1 MENKYTDIEC
11 LAKENKYIDIE
22 YLVNTIENIMCSH
35 SPMEAIY
42 NDILEDMETEI
53 PLQPCTEQWK
63 AVLQTCQMG
72 YDDFICNVLMAV
84 LSDICSAVSI
94 KGEIKYLYTSDK
106 AVRQRQKKV
115 IETKEKVYGKDLYK
129 DQPYFLNP
137 KRTNMSGFYLT
148 ELLLVMHEEITEDGG
163 KKNPLLKLVNSDNIN
178 LEHFS
183 GEDLDGIVKYYKSIC
198 EYMVRKKIPLF
209 QRMMILYHLEMETR
223 FSTIFQILKMIS
235 DENLND
241 IQKETLYRTREICSI
256 NFFNRDARGL
266 CHYQNLI
273 YFGKQCYCDDLA
285 KCCLENRFTPPC
297 RPEDVLKPMY
307 EIVKFIYV
315 IRDTI
320 INRLNKIYGQDY
332 QHIADNTLTSLQSTF
347 SMNEDKLSYYEKR
360 LLQGC
365 QNIMDEYN
373 SFNGYDIKV
382 DHFVRMYVSD
392 DKFESFQSS
401 EDDKKKKKAEQRK
414 AKNKKEQQS

>member
-1 MENKYTDIEC
+1 MENR
-11 LAKENKYIDIE
+11 YIDIE

-35 SPMEAIY
+35 LPTEALC
-42 NDILEDMETEI
+42 NGVLQDIDTVIL
-53 PLQPCTEQWK
+53 LLSYTEQWK
-63 AVLQTCQMG
+63 DVLQRCQMS

-84 LSDICSAVSI
+84 LSDVCAAVTI
-94 KGEIKYLYTSDK
+94 KGKIKYPHTSDK

-129 DQPYFLNP
+129 DQPYFLNS
-137 KRTNMSGFYLT
+137 KRTNMSRFYLT
-148 ELLLVMHEEITEDGG
+148 ELMLVMHEEITEDDG
-163 KKNPLLKLVNSDNIN
+163 KKNPLLKLANSDNIN

-183 GEDLDGIVKYYKSIC
+183 SEDLDDIVKYYKSIC

-241 IQKETLYRTREICSI
+241 IQKETLYRTRAICSVK
-256 NFFNRDARGL
+256 FFNNETSEEW
-266 CHYQNLI
+266 HYQNSI
-273 YFGKQCYCDDLA
+273 YFGKQCYCEDLA
-285 KCCLENRFTPPC
+285 KCCLDNSFTVIS
-297 RPEDVLKPMY
+297 RPEEILMPMY
-307 EIVKFIYV
+307 EIVKLIYV
-315 IRDTI
+315 IRDII
-320 INRLNKIYGQDY
+320 INKLKGIYGQDY
-332 QHIADNTLTSLQSTF
+332 QYLADNTLTSLQSTF

>member
-1 MENKYTDIEC
+1 
-11 LAKENKYIDIE
+11 
-22 YLVNTIENIMCSH
+22 
-35 SPMEAIY
+35 
-42 NDILEDMETEI
+42 
-53 PLQPCTEQWK
+53 
-63 AVLQTCQMG
+63 
-72 YDDFICNVLMAV
+72 
-84 LSDICSAVSI
+84 
-94 KGEIKYLYTSDK
+94 
-106 AVRQRQKKV
+106 
-115 IETKEKVYGKDLYK
+115 
-129 DQPYFLNP
+129 
-137 KRTNMSGFYLT
+137 MSGFYLT
-148 ELLLVMHEEITEDGG
+148 ELLLVMHEEITKDGG
-163 KKNPLLKLVNSDNIN
+163 KKNPLLKLANSDNIN

-183 GEDLDGIVKYYKSIC
+183 GEDLEDIVKYCKSIC

-209 QRMMILYHLEMETR
+209 QRMMILYHLEMEIR

-256 NFFNRDARGL
+256 NFFNRDASEL
-266 CHYQNLI
+266 CHYQNSI
-273 YFGKQCYCDDLA
+273 YFGKQCYCEDLA
-285 KCCLENRFTPPC
+285 KCCLENRFTVIC

-332 QHIADNTLTSLQSTF
+332 QHLADNTFTSLQSTF

-373 SFNGYDIKV
+373 SFNSYDIKV

-392 DKFESFQSS
+392 DKFKSFQSS
-401 EDDKKKKKAEQRK
+401 ENDKKKKKTEQRK
-414 AKNKKEQQS
+414 AKNKKEQRS